1 MAGIGFELKKLFDK
15 SGLVN
20 KAKAY
25 TYSSLITIGPMLLCI
40 VMVGV
45 FNRMLRGAG
54 TDYLNVELFQSCVIY
69 AFIFSYIISSLM
81 TMYLT
86 RVSSDFLNEGY
97 HNALLPSLYGSI
109 QISLV
114 FGGIPALVFLVFADL
129 PLSIKVGLFLL
140 YMLLVMIWNQVVYV
154 SAMKNYK
161 RIVLAFSSGAAVS
174 IIVLAVILYLTPL
187 RTASSA
193 LFAFDGGFL
202 VTCAMLMIQIERYFK
217 PGKTVSNFS
226 FLAFLRRYPSLIAI
240 GLLNSV
246 GLFAHQFVQ
255 WAGPAGVQVSGAFLM
270 APQYDVAVFCAF
282 LSAVPTLI
290 VFVVSLETSFYPK
303 FRNYYDFIL
312 SKGSILDI
320 NRARNEM
327 YQVLGQQFT
336 LIMGIQMIFS
346 IISIAI
352 GIRFLPLIGFTST
365 QVDLFNILVIGYFA
379 YIIYNVLALVLL
391 YFDDRK
397 GVLWLVIA
405 FLAMNT
411 LFTVISLWAN
421 DQGFSFFAAS
431 FVTLIAALARIV
443 YVLNH
448 INYYT
453 FSAQPLVAR
462 KTENRF
468 GPLLKR

>member
-1 MAGIGFELKKLFDK
+1 
-15 SGLVN
+15 
-20 KAKAY
+20 
-25 TYSSLITIGPMLLCI
+25 
-40 VMVGV
+40 
-45 FNRMLRGAG
+45 
-54 TDYLNVELFQSCVIY
+54 
-69 AFIFSYIISSLM
+69 
-81 TMYLT
+81 
-86 RVSSDFLNEGY
+86 
-97 HNALLPSLYGSI
+97 
-109 QISLV
+109 
-114 FGGIPALVFLVFADL
+114 
-129 PLSIKVGLFLL
+129 
-140 YMLLVMIWNQVVYV
+140 
-154 SAMKNYK
+154 
-161 RIVLAFSSGAAVS
+161 
-174 IIVLAVILYLTPL
+174 
-187 RTASSA
+187 
-193 LFAFDGGFL
+193 
-202 VTCAMLMIQIERYFK
+202 
-217 PGKTVSNFS
+217 
-226 FLAFLRRYPSLIAI
+226 
-240 GLLNSV
+240 
-246 GLFAHQFVQ
+246 
-255 WAGPAGVQVSGAFLM
+255 M

-397 GVLWLVIA
+397 GVLWLAIA

>member
-40 VMVGV
+40 VMVAV
-45 FNRMLRGAG
+45 FNWIMRQASVDFL
-54 TDYLNVELFQSCVIY
+54 DVELFQSSVIY
-69 AFIFSYIISSLM
+69 AFIFSYIMSSMM

-109 QISLV
+109 QITLIA
-114 FGGIPALVFLVFADL
+114 GAIPALIFLILAPL
-129 PLSIKVGLFLL
+129 PLSVKTGLFLL
-140 YMLLVMIWNQVVYV
+140 FMLLIMIWNQVVYV
-154 SAMKNYK
+154 SAMKNFR
-161 RIVLAFSSGAAVS
+161 RIVSAFACGAVVS
-174 IIVLAVILYLTPL
+174 IGALSIILYLTPL

-193 LFAFDGGFL
+193 LFSFDSGFL
-202 VTCAMLMIQIERYFK
+202 VTAGMLMVQIERYFK

-240 GLLNSV
+240 GILNAV
-246 GLFAHQFVQ
+246 GLFAHQFIQ
-255 WAGPAGVQVSGAFLM
+255 WFGPSGVVISDAFLM

-303 FRNYYDFIL
+303 FRNYYDYIL
-312 SKGSILDI
+312 SKGSIMDI
-320 NRARNEM
+320 NRARTEM

-336 LIMGIQMIFS
+336 LMMGIQMIFS
-346 IISIAI
+346 IISIAL
-352 GIRFLPLIGFTST
+352 GIRFLPLMGFTST
-365 QVDLFNILVIGYFA
+365 QIDLFNLLVIGYFA
-379 YIIYNVLALVLL
+379 YIIYNVVSLVLL

-397 GVLWLVIA
+397 GVLWLAIA
-405 FLAMNT
+405 FLGMNT
-411 LFTVISLWAN
+411 GFTAISVWLN

-431 FVTLIAALARIV
+431 FLTLLLALARII

-462 KTENRF
+462 QTENRF